1 MWMFLAQVDPS
12 TGTIVETLVEQYGI
26 TGLAFGILLTIML
39 RQNKSSQKRIENLEA
54 HQQEQHAAHMSD
66 QKEMINDYIDLVKNK
81 TSVLADLTGCLKAMK
96 DTLERM
102 ERKGQ

>member
-12 TGTIVETLVEQYGI
+12 AGTIVGALIEQYGI
-26 TGLAFGILLTIML
+26 TGLAFGILLTIMI
-39 RQNKSSQKRIENLEA
+39 RTNKSAQKRIENLEA
-54 HQQEQHAAHMSD
+54 QQQEQYTAHLSD

-102 ERKGQ
+102 ERKG